1 MNIAVVVLLVIAIG
15 LLALDRFFVPE
26 QNLAVRQEQPAQVPA
41 DDGRI
46 DSIAVL
52 PFADFS
58 AAGDLSYLGDGI
70 ADTVLHMLAG
80 VQGLRVAARTSSFRF
95 REENVDIATIG
106 EQLSV
111 QSVLEGSVQLSGE
124 KLRIIAQLVR
134 TSDQSHIW
142 SQTFDRNSTDIFAI
156 QDEIA
161 NAVAAQFG
169 GEAPVAQEEISSQR
183 TSPEVYAQVLQA
195 RQLSHRRTAPDIEQ
209 AIELLTRAIDADPG
223 YAAAH
228 SELAA
233 ALNFKT
239 MYGSASRENLKS
251 RILEEVEKALA
262 LDPNDAAAYAVRSFY
277 YEWPAEMDQSRA
289 DLERALE
296 LDPSNVEAMTWLAN
310 RLEEQ
315 GEYAESMALRQK
327 AYEIDPLNVQV
338 RRQYAFQVMT
348 REGDID
354 RAIAIGEETVALGLN
369 PTRALKTL
377 AELNM
382 VSGRLGGVAKA
393 YFREA
398 KVSPENPGSYFQ
410 MAAWMSFLG
419 EREISNAWFE
429 IAKELRPELE
439 QSQHYFF
446 RAERGEAE
454 ALLAESEQRLAG
466 NPGSVELLMDVFK
479 ISSQMGRFDRAIEIG
494 ERILEEVPEQMLQ
507 QNMMLSLFLNSGLA
521 MIHKQLG
528 NREEAVYF
536 EERFMAGVE
545 RRLAAGSSQGYE
557 NFMGQFFTGLVKRDY
572 DLVADTLENLPIAK
586 PLMYGN
592 LTFNALYKS
601 ALEHPRVRAWYDDF
615 VAQIEAARE
624 EIRAID
630 DPVFRNPRLLKD
642 GAAPAT

>member
-1 MNIAVVVLLVIAIG
+1 
-15 LLALDRFFVPE
+15 
-26 QNLAVRQEQPAQVPA
+26 
-41 DDGRI
+41 
-46 DSIAVL
+46 
-52 PFADFS
+52 
-58 AAGDLSYLGDGI
+58 
-70 ADTVLHMLAG
+70 
-80 VQGLRVAARTSSFRF
+80 
-95 REENVDIATIG
+95 
-106 EQLSV
+106 
-111 QSVLEGSVQLSGE
+111 
-124 KLRIIAQLVR
+124 
-134 TSDQSHIW
+134 
-142 SQTFDRNSTDIFAI
+142 
-156 QDEIA
+156 
-161 NAVAAQFG
+161 
-169 GEAPVAQEEISSQR
+169 
-183 TSPEVYAQVLQA
+183 
-195 RQLSHRRTAPDIEQ
+195 
-209 AIELLTRAIDADPG
+209 
-223 YAAAH
+223 
-228 SELAA
+228 
-233 ALNFKT
+233 
-239 MYGSASRENLKS
+239 MYGSASREDLKP
-251 RILEEVEKALA
+251 RILEEVERALA
-262 LDPNDAAAYAVRSFY
+262 LDPNDATAYAVRSFY
-277 YEWPAEMDQSRA
+277 YEWPAEMDRSRA

-296 LDPSNVEAMTWLAN
+296 LNPSNVEAMTWLAN

-507 QNMMLSLFLNSGLA
+507 QNMMLSLFLNGGLA
-521 MIHKQLG
+521 MIHEQLG
-528 NREEAVYF
+528 NQEEAVYF
-536 EERFMAGVE
+536 EERFLAGVE
-545 RRLAAGSSQGYE
+545 KRLAAAGNSQGFDK
-557 NFMGQFFTGLVKRDY
+557 FMGQFFTGLVKQDY

-592 LTFNALYKS
+592 LTFSALYKP

-630 DPVFRNPRLLKD
+630 DPVFRKPRLLRE